1 MVVGSVSRDAGADE
15 GTDTLLEIWTEMIT
29 SMAGV
34 GVDRRSSIS
43 VEGEEAMRMAKK
55 DPGMPSGDMAR
66 VVASVLAALETVATS
81 HVDMAEALLVS
92 IQSRESEQVVS
103 VLEHGLA
110 VLEKVSASSARKA
123 RKAIDDLCER
133 LEQALESLDEGS
145 AIDQLASCEPSEL
158 TTLAEQ
164 LKAMSQLDAGTGG
177 GCTPTVEAVLETL
190 ARP

>member
-1 MVVGSVSRDAGADE
+1 MDFVEELLECASHMIVGSVSRKDRKE
-15 GTDTLLEIWTEMIT
+15 LMKRTDTLLEDLDRDELPAWLASVWTEDQA
-29 SMAGV
+29 SAVV
-34 GVDRRSSIS
+34 GAS
-43 VEGEEAMRMAKK
+43 EAIRMAKK
-55 DPGMPSGDMAR
+55 APGMPSGDMAR

-110 VLEKVSASSARKA
+110 VLEKVSVSSARKA

-145 AIDQLASCEPSEL
+145 AIDQLARCEQSEL

-164 LKAMSQLDAGTGG
+164 
-177 GCTPTVEAVLETL
+177 
-190 ARP
+190 